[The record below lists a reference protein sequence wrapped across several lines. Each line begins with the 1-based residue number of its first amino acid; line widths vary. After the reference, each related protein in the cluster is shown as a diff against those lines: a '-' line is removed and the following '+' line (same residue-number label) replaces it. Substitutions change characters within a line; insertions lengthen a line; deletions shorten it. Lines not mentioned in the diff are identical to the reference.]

1 MITRVLAVPPC
12 NHINYQIPELCYYS
26 YALPIG
32 AYVKATFVAEYG
44 PFLLKLLVTVKI
56 MYTFFFFKC
65 AVNVVKAVQVNITNA
80 YMKLQ
85 SMN

>member
-1 MITRVLAVPPC
+1 MHAL
-12 NHINYQIPELCYYS
+12 YS
-26 YALPIG
+26 SIG
-32 AYVKATFVAEYG
+32 LVDG

-56 MYTFFFFKC
+56 MYTFFFFKR
-65 AVNVVKAVQVNITNA
+65 AINVVKAVQVNISNA

>member
-1 MITRVLAVPPC
+1 MPARLFI
-12 NHINYQIPELCYYS
+12 
-26 YALPIG
+26 
-32 AYVKATFVAEYG
+32 ATCGCG

-56 MYTFFFFKC
+56 MYKKKFLKC
-65 AVNVVKAVQVNITNA
+65 AINVVKAVQVNISNA

>member
-1 MITRVLAVPPC
+1 MGCVNPRLFLKYSMAQLSLAGEPMFLY
-12 NHINYQIPELCYYS
+12 NS
-26 YALPIG
+26 A
-32 AYVKATFVAEYG
+32 YG

-56 MYTFFFFKC
+56 MYKKKFFKC
-65 AVNVVKAVQVNITNA
+65 AINVVKAVQVNIHSNA

>member
-1 MITRVLAVPPC
+1 MSNGQYLNAIQDGLFSSSRVPVEGKSSVCAV
-12 NHINYQIPELCYYS
+12 S
-26 YALPIG
+26 M
-32 AYVKATFVAEYG
+32 KYG

-56 MYTFFFFKC
+56 MYKKKFFKC
-65 AVNVVKAVQVNITNA
+65 AINVVKAVQVNISNA

>member
-1 MITRVLAVPPC
+1 MAQLVILI
-12 NHINYQIPELCYYS
+12 NHRLCPIIQQTAKLVINGDSLCP
-26 YALPIG
+26 L
-32 AYVKATFVAEYG
+32 YG

-56 MYTFFFFKC
+56 MYKKKFFKC
-65 AVNVVKAVQVNITNA
+65 EINVVKAVQVNISNA

>member
-1 MITRVLAVPPC
+1 MPSFSNTDRQSI
-12 NHINYQIPELCYYS
+12 
-26 YALPIG
+26 
-32 AYVKATFVAEYG
+32 YG

-56 MYTFFFFKC
+56 MYKKKFFKC
-65 AVNVVKAVQVNITNA
+65 AINVVKAVQVNISNA